1 MGEIKKEII
10 EKAAF
15 VFNSYKADV
24 RIDIISKLP
33 SQPSAYELKINAE
46 ENSPIK
52 FAYQHGEGL
61 VAIDRV
67 DTKRTSNILGEFLK
81 INDLDKYCR
90 FFQEYGFLLNIPFDK
105 FIKIEPT
112 QIMAISKRLQC
123 TVDLINEINNIDP
136 DYRKMMELSLFLF
149 FDTGWQI
156 QIEGVITRSHEYEL
170 ANLIEA
176 DTFNSVTE
184 TVNKQEEINKGY
196 YTIEDSLLGTYQL
209 NAKEYS
215 NIVYG
220 YHEKAG
226 YDDWS
231 FRAITYLYANYKT
244 NDYKTREIIDLLFH
258 YYREVGIPAS
268 IDSEGIKY
276 YESFKHKRMNN
287 TFVDAIEDFAKSIIK
302 QEIDSNIA
310 NIHPVYNEI
319 DMRPDWKVDSLL
331 SAMYFSLF
339 YLDSKNEM
347 MRKCAYCDRYFV
359 VKRSTTTKLY
369 CDRFCRNN
377 AQQAK
382 YRRKLKANR
391 QQQKH

>member
-15 VFNSYKADV
+15 VFNSHKADV
-24 RIDIISKLP
+24 RIDTISKFP

-52 FAYQHGEGL
+52 FAYQYGEGL

-81 INDLDKYCR
+81 INDLDKYCQ

-112 QIMAISKRLQC
+112 QIVAISKRLQC

-136 DYRKMMELSLFLF
+136 DYRRMIELALFLF
-149 FDTGWQI
+149 YDTGWQI
-156 QIEGVITRSHEYEL
+156 QIEETITQSPKYEL
-170 ANLIEA
+170 ANLIETDA
-176 DTFNSVTE
+176 FDSIME
-184 TVNKQEEINKGY
+184 TVNEQEGINKGY
-196 YTIEDSLLGTYQL
+196 YTIEDTLFGVYKLDA
-209 NAKEYS
+209 NEYS
-215 NIVYG
+215 NIVNG
-220 YHEKAG
+220 YHEKAS
-226 YDDWS
+226 YDNW
-231 FRAITYLYANYKT
+231 FFKAITYLYANYKT
-244 NDYKTREIIDLLFH
+244 TDYKTREIIDLLFH
-258 YYREVGIPAS
+258 YYHEVGIPLS
-268 IDSEGIKY
+268 IDNKGIKY
-276 YESFKHKRMNN
+276 YERLKEKRIDN
-287 TFVDAIEDFAKSIIK
+287 TFVDAIESFAKFIVK
-302 QEIDSNIA
+302 HEIDSNIA
-310 NIHPVYNEI
+310 NIHPVYNE
-319 DMRPDWKVDSLL
+319 MEMCPDWEVDSLL

-369 CDRFCRNN
+369 CDKYCRNN

-382 YRRKLKANR
+382 HRRKLKANR
-391 QQQKH
+391 KQQKH